1 MAQLTL
7 KVKKVANKNLRTK
20 VMGFASRAI
29 ANGVATFDDICTAA
43 ATNTTLHPKELALA
57 FGLALDAVR
66 DALKNG
72 KIVDLDQIGR
82 LYPAISSHWTAT
94 EEEQTLDGLEKRVS
108 YRPSQEITSAI
119 AGAKLAWATK
129 KEAEESENN
138 GTDTGDNG
146 TTDQG
151 GDNGGGGNNGNGELE
166 E

>member
-20 VMGFASRAI
+20 VMGYASRAI
-29 ANGVATFDDICTAA
+29 ANGVATFDDICAQAA
-43 ATNTTLHPKELALA
+43 NNTTLHPKELALA

-82 LYPAISSHWTAT
+82 LYPAISSHWTEN
-94 EEEQTLDGLEKRVS
+94 EEEQTLDGLTKRVA
-108 YRPSQEITSAI
+108 YRPSQEINAAI

-129 KEAEESENN
+129 QEAEESDNN
-138 GTDTGDNG
+138 GT
-146 TTDQG
+146 TTDDG
-151 GDNGGGGNNGNGELE
+151 GDNGGGNQSGELE
-166 E
+166 G

>member
-20 VMGFASRAI
+20 VMGYASRAI
-29 ANGVATFDDICTAA
+29 ANGVATFDDICAQAA
-43 ATNTTLHPKELALA
+43 NNTTLHPKELALA

-82 LYPAISSHWTAT
+82 LYPAISSHWT
-94 EEEQTLDGLEKRVS
+94 EKEDDQTLDGLAKRVA
-108 YRPSQEITSAI
+108 YRPSQEINAAI

-129 KEAEESENN
+129 QEAEESDNN
-138 GTDTGDNG
+138 GTTTDDGGDN
-146 TTDQG
+146 
-151 GDNGGGGNNGNGELE
+151 GDNGGGNQGGELE
-166 E
+166 G

>member
-29 ANGVATFDDICTAA
+29 ANGVATFDDICAQAA
-43 ATNTTLHPKELALA
+43 NNTTLHPKELALA

-82 LYPAISSHWTAT
+82 LYPAISSHCT
-94 EEEQTLDGLEKRVS
+94 ETEDDQTLDGLTKRVA
-108 YRPSQEITSAI
+108 YRPSQEINAAI
-119 AGAKLAWATK
+119 AGAKLAWATA
-129 KEAEESENN
+129 KEAAESENN
-138 GTDTGDNG
+138 GT
-146 TTDQG
+146 TTDDG
-151 GDNGGGGNNGNGELE
+151 GDNGGGNQGGELE
-166 E
+166 G